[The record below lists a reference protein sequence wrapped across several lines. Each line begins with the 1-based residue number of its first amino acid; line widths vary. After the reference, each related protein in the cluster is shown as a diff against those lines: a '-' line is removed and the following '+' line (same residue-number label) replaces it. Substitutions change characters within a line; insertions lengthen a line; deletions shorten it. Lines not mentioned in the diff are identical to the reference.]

1 MTPQQTKSSENT
13 EFEAGKKAY
22 HEAMQKAQS
31 QVTAATAE
39 VHKLR
44 AEMKTQTAEARD
56 KTMEKLHEA
65 TKQLDAARKQEQQAI
80 EAHLK
85 AIHADIVAT
94 DAELKHATAAAKKA
108 AEARAKVVQ
117 EEYDAAKR
125 SLVTV
130 MDAELAEWKTRIDE
144 AQRMAAQVKADV
156 KKSVDAKIAD
166 AHAKQETAQK
176 KLHAL
181 KQANATAFNEVQRG
195 VQAAIGEVKTAL
207 EHARADIT
215 KAL

>member
-13 EFEAGKKAY
+13 EFEARKKAY

-39 VHKLR
+39 VYKLR
-44 AEMKTQTAEARD
+44 AEMKKQTAEARD
-56 KTMEKLHEA
+56 KSIQKLHEA
-65 TKQLDAARKQEQQAI
+65 TKELDAARKQEQRAI

-85 AIHADIVAT
+85 AIHADMVAT

-108 AEARAKVVQ
+108 AEARAKVIH
-117 EEYDAAKR
+117 EEYEAAKR
-125 SLVTV
+125 SLIAV
-130 MDAELAEWKTRIDE
+130 MDAELAEWKARIDE
-144 AQRMAAQVKADV
+144 ASHLAAQVKADV
-156 KKSVDAKIAD
+156 KSSVDAKIAD
-166 AHAKQETAQK
+166 VSAKQEAAQK
-176 KLHAL
+176 KLHSL
-181 KQANATAFNEVQRG
+181 KQANATAFNEVQHG